1 MYVLACDWIT
11 RNMLPYLRL
20 LFSCIFVGAKPVPA
34 PTAYAHA
41 QTNIFSFF
49 LAFFIRYKCAW
60 VAGHPAK
67 TMFEKSYIDDAREI
81 DGCR

>member
-20 LFSCIFVGAKPVPA
+20 LFSCIFVGQNQCLLQLLTHMHKR
-34 PTAYAHA
+34 TY
-41 QTNIFSFF
+41 FF